1 MLSGKKESQALQAT
15 SRNVGGGTASVVNG
29 LGGSVVDEKRTSVEA
44 YPGKWIRFLRVGSGN
59 LHVSVAKKPDLT

>member
-1 MLSGKKESQALQAT
+1 VLSGKKESQALQAT

-44 YPGKWIRFLRVGSGN
+44 YPGKWIRFVGQNASGE
-59 LHVSVAKKPDLT
+59 LTIYFVGQRL